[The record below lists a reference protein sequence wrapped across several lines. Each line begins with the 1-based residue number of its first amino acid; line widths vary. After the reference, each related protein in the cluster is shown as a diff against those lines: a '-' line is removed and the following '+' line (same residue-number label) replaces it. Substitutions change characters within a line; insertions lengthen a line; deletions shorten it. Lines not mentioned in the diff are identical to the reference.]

1 VAAVNYEQRLAVARL
16 LYLVAEK
23 NLRQRFCTCRRP
35 LESFVDERIQ
45 KAMDDLE
52 RVMASE

>member
-1 VAAVNYEQRLAVARL
+1 MSYSQRLAVARL

-23 NLRQRFCTCRRP
+23 NLRQQFCPCRRP
-35 LESFVDERIQ
+35 VESFVDERIQ

-52 RVMASE
+52 REMASE